1 MIVSLF
7 ITHLKFNRMQNAP
20 QHRIRENKKLDKCSH
35 MMCAVQK
42 AWSNLLPQ
50 TVFLII
56 KVKCLLLARLDLC
69 NNLAFF
75 F

>member
-1 MIVSLF
+1 
-7 ITHLKFNRMQNAP
+7 MQNAP

-42 AWSNLLPQ
+42 AGSNLLPQ
-50 TVFLII
+50 TVFPNYQSSPSGTFL
-56 KVKCLLLARLDLC
+56 CLLLARLDLC

-75 F
+75 LEIYS